1 MRGLPKCLVMIRNL
15 KYVVAWSIPIYLFFF
30 KNLGKIEAQTIDGDG
45 KFIARGSESRIQG
58 PSLRVVTKN
67 GDINIESD
75 CYSEE
80 CHLISQQGDIRL
92 RNVYDTDVNVTIK
105 EVGNA
110 SAFIVRGSINMNIA
124 NGRAGLYISSLT
136 KNSAVNISDGDVHLC
151 VPKHIEELFKLKVT
165 APSVKIDSNLKH
177 TRSDMKS
184 SAEFSRS
191 WNNNDT
197 SDTKSTSMENSSEIQ
212 DLKTFETLSDSKN
225 EDLPILEVNVRKG
238 TVNISVFQKDT
249 SQETNYECGN
259 LL

>member
-1 MRGLPKCLVMIRNL
+1 M
-15 KYVVAWSIPIYLFFF
+15 
-30 KNLGKIEAQTIDGDG
+30 
-45 KFIARGSESRIQG
+45 
-58 PSLRVVTKN
+58 
-67 GDINIESD
+67 
-75 CYSEE
+75 
-80 CHLISQQGDIRL
+80 

-136 KNSAVNISDGDVHLC
+136 KNSAVNISDGDVYLS

-177 TRSDMKS
+177 TRSDLNSTDNVSKS
-184 SAEFSRS
+184 
-191 WNNNDT
+191 WKNNDN
-197 SDTKSTSMENSSEIQ
+197 SMENSSIQ
-212 DLKTFETLSDSKN
+212 DLKTFETISDSKN
-225 EDLPILEVNVRKG
+225 EDMPILEVNVRKG
-238 TVNISVFQKDT
+238 TVNISVFQKDQ